1 MIEEEEE
8 EDPLLNYQ
16 QEELGS
22 GYLVARTWLESK
34 KIWQIAGPSIF
45 SRLAMFSVTIVT
57 QSFAGHFSDVD
68 LAAISIVTTVIVGIT
83 FGFLL
88 GMASALETLCGQAY
102 GAKKYHMMGIYVQ
115 RSWIVLFIS
124 SVLLVPMFL
133 FPTPI
138 LKLIGQTEAVAEKTG
153 VVAKWLIPFHLSF
166 PFQFSLQRFLQ
177 SQLKTAPIA
186 WVSGG
191 VIGLHVILSWVF
203 VYKLRI
209 GLVGAALTIDFAWWL
224 SVFGMLGYTV
234 YGGCPET
241 WTGLSSQAFVGL
253 WDFFKLSLASGV
265 MLSLENFYYRMLVIV
280 SGYFQNTHI
289 AVDALSICVTIYG
302 WESMI
307 PLGFLAA
314 TGVRV
319 ANELG
324 AGNAKGAKFATMVS
338 VFTSICVGL
347 GFCLIVVVFHKK
359 LAMIFTSSFPVIKMV
374 NELAIMLVF
383 SILLNCIQPVLSGV
397 AVGSGWQSK
406 AAFVNMGS
414 YYLVGVP
421 LGVFLGWYLSFGI
434 MGIWAGMIGGT
445 VVQTLFLIIITMRC
459 EWEKEAQKARRNII
473 KEAPKSVT
481 FTGVQNQGTRN
492 WSSEKRCRS
501 TLIYFIYI

>member
-265 MLSLENFYYRMLVIV
+265 MLSMLVIV

>member
-1 MIEEEEE
+1 MIEEEEV
-8 EDPLLNYQ
+8 PLLKYQ
-16 QEELGS
+16 QEPRSE
-22 GYLVARTWLESK
+22 YLVTRTWLESK

-102 GAKKYHMMGIYVQ
+102 GGKKYHMMGIYMQ

-124 SVLLVPMFL
+124 SVLLVPMFI
-133 FPTPI
+133 FPAPI
-138 LKLIGQTEAVAEKTG
+138 MKLIGQTEAVAEKTG
-153 VVAKWLIPFHLSF
+153 LVAKWLIPFHLSF

-177 SQLKTAPIA
+177 SQLKMAPIA
-186 WVSGG
+186 WISGG
-191 VIGLHVILSWVF
+191 VLGLHVILSWVF
-203 VYKLRI
+203 VYKMRV

-224 SVFGMLGYTV
+224 SVLGMLGYTV

-253 WDFFKLSLASGV
+253 WDFIKLSLASGI

-324 AGNAKGAKFATMVS
+324 AGNAKGAKFATMIS

-347 GFCLIVVVFHKK
+347 GFCLIVVLLHEK
-359 LAMIFTSSFPVIKMV
+359 LAMIFMSTLPVIKMV

-383 SILLNCIQPVLSGV
+383 SILFNCIQPVLSGV

-421 LGVFLGWYLSFGI
+421 LGVFFGWYLSLGI
-434 MGIWAGMIGGT
+434 MGIWAGMLGGT
-445 VVQTLFLIIITMRC
+445 IVQTVLLIIITMRC
-459 EWEKEAQKARRNII
+459 EWEKEVQKAWMNII
-473 KEAPKSVT
+473 KEAAS
-481 FTGVQNQGTRN
+481 NCN
-492 WSSEKRCRS
+492 N
-501 TLIYFIYI
+501 

>member
-265 MLSLENFYYRMLVIV
+265 MLS
-280 SGYFQNTHI
+280 
-289 AVDALSICVTIYG
+289 
-302 WESMI
+302 
-307 PLGFLAA
+307 
-314 TGVRV
+314 VRV

>member
-1 MIEEEEE
+1 MIEEEEV
-8 EDPLLNYQ
+8 PLLKYQ
-16 QEELGS
+16 QEPRSE
-22 GYLVARTWLESK
+22 YLVTRTWLESK

-83 FGFLL
+83 FGFLVIFTHQHGERARDSL
-88 GMASALETLCGQAY
+88 WTGLWRE
-102 GAKKYHMMGIYVQ
+102 K
-115 RSWIVLFIS
+115 
-124 SVLLVPMFL
+124 VPYDGNLHAMFL
-133 FPTPI
+133 DCA
-138 LKLIGQTEAVAEKTG
+138 LYMLIEAVAEKTG
-153 VVAKWLIPFHLSF
+153 LVAKWLIPFHLSF

-177 SQLKTAPIA
+177 SQLKMAPIA
-186 WVSGG
+186 WISGG
-191 VIGLHVILSWVF
+191 VLGLHVILSWVF
-203 VYKLRI
+203 VYKMRV

-224 SVFGMLGYTV
+224 SVLGMLGYTV

-253 WDFFKLSLASGV
+253 WDFIKLSLASGI

-324 AGNAKGAKFATMVS
+324 AGNAKGAKFATMIS

-347 GFCLIVVVFHKK
+347 GFCLIVVLLHEK
-359 LAMIFTSSFPVIKMV
+359 LAMIFMSTLPVIKMV

-383 SILLNCIQPVLSGV
+383 SILFNCIQPVLSGV

-421 LGVFLGWYLSFGI
+421 LGVFFGWYLSLGI
-434 MGIWAGMIGGT
+434 MGIWAGMLGGT
-445 VVQTLFLIIITMRC
+445 IVQTVLLIIITMRC
-459 EWEKEAQKARRNII
+459 EWEKEVQKAWMNII
-473 KEAPKSVT
+473 KEAAS
-481 FTGVQNQGTRN
+481 NCN
-492 WSSEKRCRS
+492 N
-501 TLIYFIYI
+501 